1 MESFFSRYRNLLVL
15 LVVLV
20 AQLLGLAMQVR
31 RADSHASEGDGKSV
45 RLIRLWASAVVG
57 PPENFIH
64 WVKMGAVGA
73 WQDYV
78 DLHNVREQ
86 NKDLLKT
93 VDRMRLEEAQL
104 LEDARQGQRLQ
115 ALLDF
120 QQKYL
125 YKTVAAQAIGS
136 SGSDH
141 SKVFLIDKG
150 ADAHLEPDMAV
161 ITADGIVGKVRE
173 VFPHTAQVLAIN
185 DQTSGA
191 GVVLESTR
199 LRGILRGN
207 AFGQL
212 QVVGILADQRIKPGE
227 RVVTAGGDMIFPRGL
242 SVGVV
247 DKVVRDPERDSF
259 VDILI
264 KPAAHIDQLDEVMV
278 ITAVEPRMPPEQL
291 ADLAQSEKEKG
302 PVLAAM
308 KEEAARQEAARQ
320 QALKE
325 QQEKAAEAL
334 AARLPG
340 LTDPNQPKDGQLPE
354 GDPNTPKT
362 PGPTRATPALHP
374 DRFSP
379 GSAAGA
385 AVAPRPVVPAP
396 SAKPALP
403 GAAGA
408 KTPATGSAKP
418 ATSGGA
424 TSGAAKPGVA
434 KPALSGAR
442 SAATGVSGATHPA
455 GTATGMRPAA
465 KPATAATTER
475 N

>member
-64 WVKMGAVGA
+64 WVKMSAVWT
-73 WQDYV
+73 WQDYI

-104 LEDARQGQRLQ
+104 LEDARQGHRLQ

-150 ADAHLEPDMAV
+150 SDAHLEPDMAV

-191 GVVLESTR
+191 GVVLETTR

-247 DKVVRDPERDSF
+247 DKVIRDPERDAF
-259 VDILI
+259 VDILL

-278 ITAVEPRMPPEQL
+278 ITAAEPRMPPEQL

-302 PVLAAM
+302 PVLQAM

-340 LTDPNQPKDGQLPE
+340 LTDPNQPKEGQLPE

-374 DRFSP
+374 DRFTP

-385 AVAPRPVVPAP
+385 TFTPKQTAPA
-396 SAKPALP
+396 STAAKPAVAGAGAAKPSGTGTAKPAIP
-403 GAAGA
+403 GAA
-408 KTPATGSAKP
+408 KP
-418 ATSGGA
+418 AI
-424 TSGAAKPGVA
+424 SGAAKPVVGGA
-434 KPALSGAR
+434 HPAGSGL
-442 SAATGVSGATHPA
+442 SGATHPA
-455 GTATGMRPAA
+455 GTGAATRPVA
-465 KPATAATTER
+465 KPATPATTER